1 LATFP
6 SVEWFDSV
14 REIYN
19 SDDSFQSAGGG
30 ALEAEVG
37 IKIGDQI
44 FQISFTGEQCVSTSI
59 INDEALIDLDFYL
72 EMEPE
77 NWQLML
83 ENIKSNGHADLD
95 YTLNTLDLER
105 DDGLAKSRSGD
116 QYRHDMFFRFNQT
129 FQYFFDASARIDTQ
143 FTV

>member
-1 LATFP
+1 LAIFP
-6 SVEWFDSV
+6 SVEWFDEV
-14 REIYN
+14 RAIYN

-44 FQISFTGEQCVSTSI
+44 FQISFTGKQCVNTSVI
-59 INDEALIDLDFYL
+59 SDAALIDLDFYL

-83 ENIKSNGHADLD
+83 ENIKSNGHADLA

-105 DDGLAKSRSGD
+105 DHGLAKSESGD

-129 FQYFFDASARIDTQ
+129 FQFFFDASARVDTQ
-143 FTV
+143 FI

>member
-1 LATFP
+1 MALFP
-6 SVEWFDSV
+6 SVEWFDQV

-19 SDDSFQSAGGG
+19 SDDSFQHGGGG
-30 ALEAEVG
+30 ALEATIG
-37 IKIGDQI
+37 IRTGDRV
-44 FQISFTGEQCVSTSI
+44 FQLTFAGVQCVKAIEIS
-59 INDEALIDLDFYL
+59 DEALVDVDFYL

-77 NWQLML
+77 NWQLMI
-83 ENIKSNGHADLD
+83 ENIKVNDHADLD

-143 FTV
+143 FT